1 METDFRSIG
10 HIKHNWCV
18 CFQDMLEILGA
29 KVPQRWRA
37 KNWNM
42 IALVLFQMTGCIIE
56 SPLFLLER
64 VNITATVYTG
74 STPVLLA
81 AASTAA

>member
-1 METDFRSIG
+1 MEADFSSTG
-10 HIKHNWCV
+10 HIKHIWRV
-18 CFQDMLEILGA
+18 WFQDMLEIPGS

-37 KNWNM
+37 KDRNM
-42 IALVLFQMTGCIIE
+42 IALVLVQMTGCIIE

-64 VNITATVYTG
+64 VNITATIYTG
-74 STPVLLA
+74 STPVRLA